1 MGGNWK
7 LNPTTLEA
15 ATKLTKDLASLT
27 KDITTVDTIIFPPF
41 PLLAPVHT
49 QVSTAHSKIQVGA
62 QDVFYE
68 TSGAYTGAVSTN
80 LLKEVGASY
89 VLVGH
94 SERRTIF
101 KEDDNTINRKVK
113 KALKDGLKP
122 LLCIGESKEEYEAGL
137 NQQVCAIQ
145 LLKDLQGV
153 SAEDMQHVV
162 IACMVLSIVVILV
175 CNMFYLPYFTIFCVD
190 EPVWAIG
197 TGLVC
202 PKEVA
207 QSVHAFIRKTIADK
221 YGKDIARKVI
231 IQYGGS
237 VNVGNVKELMAQPD
251 IDGCLVGGA
260 SLTADSFAKI
270 IGYEKL

>member
-7 LNPTTLEA
+7 LNPTTLDA
-15 ATKLTKDLASLT
+15 AVKLTKDLVSATS
-27 KDITTVDTIIFPPF
+27 DITSVDTVIFPPF
-41 PLLAPVHT
+41 PLLSLVQQHL
-49 QVSTAHSKIQVGA
+49 QGSRVQLGA

-68 TSGAYTGAVSTN
+68 SSGAFTGAVSTS
-80 LLKEVGASY
+80 LLKEVGSSY
-89 VLVGH
+89 VLIGH

-101 KEDDNTINRKVK
+101 MESDATINRKVK
-113 KALKDGLKP
+113 KVLQAGLKP
-122 LLCIGESKEEYEAGL
+122 VLCIGESKAEYEAGL

-145 LLKDLQGV
+145 LLKGLQDV
-153 SAEDMQHVV
+153 TPEEMQNVV
-162 IACMVLSIVVILV
+162 IACKFSCLFVYLFAVIIAWQIVKLL
-175 CNMFYLPYFTIFCVD
+175 NLD

-207 QSVHAFIRKTIADK
+207 QGVHAFIRSIIATK
-221 YGKDIARKVI
+221 YGQDIARKTI

-260 SLTADSFAKI
+260 SLTAESFAKI

>member
-7 LNPTTLEA
+7 LNPTTVDA
-15 ATKLTKDLASLT
+15 AIKLTKDLVSATS
-27 KDITTVDTIIFPPF
+27 DISTVDTAIFPPF
-41 PLLAPVHT
+41 PLLPLVQQHL
-49 QVSTAHSKIQVGA
+49 QGSRIQLGA

-68 TSGAYTGAVSTN
+68 SSGAFTGAVSTH
-80 LLKEVGASY
+80 LLKEVGSSY

-101 KEDDNTINRKVK
+101 MESDTTINRKVK
-113 KALKDGLKP
+113 KVLQAGLKP
-122 LLCIGESKEEYEAGL
+122 VLCIGESKAEYEAGL

-145 LLKDLQGV
+145 LLKGLQDV
-153 SAEDMQHVV
+153 TPEEMLDVV
-162 IACMVLSIVVILV
+162 IA
-175 CNMFYLPYFTIFCVD
+175 Y

-207 QSVHAFIRKTIADK
+207 QEVHAFIRSIIAKK
-221 YGKDIARKVI
+221 YGPEIAQRTI

-260 SLTADSFAKI
+260 SLTAESFAKI
-270 IGYEKL
+270 IGFEKL